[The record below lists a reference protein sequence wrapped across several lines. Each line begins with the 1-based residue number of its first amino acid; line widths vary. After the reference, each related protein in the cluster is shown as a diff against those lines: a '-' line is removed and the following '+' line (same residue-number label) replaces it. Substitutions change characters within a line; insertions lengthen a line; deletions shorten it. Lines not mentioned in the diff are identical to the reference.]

1 MEKWL
6 ILGLEQKIYNMFLG
20 ISEPQKIKKCSKK
33 EKKKEIGT
41 HQRDR
46 GAKSKSSERP
56 NWNDLSNE
64 LK

>member
-1 MEKWL
+1 MANSRTGAENIQYVPGHLRAPENKEVL
-6 ILGLEQKIYNMFLG
+6 
-20 ISEPQKIKKCSKK
+20 KKR
-33 EKKKEIGT
+33 KKKEIGT

-46 GAKSKSSERP
+46 GAKSKSSQRP